1 MATWGTSTWNTGS
14 WGTGADNNVIPTGIS
29 ATFSIGSLS
38 TSATVELG
46 WGRDGWSQRSWGNPS
61 QIVTPVVP
69 ENGMPMSLASVS
81 VTGEINGGWGAFN
94 WGDNAW
100 GIAANLI
107 TAGNAL
113 TSNLGSST
121 VSAGSNATP
130 STNNGQTGTLT
141 LNSPTILIAVEPP
154 ITGFGLTSNLGT
166 ADAGPDAMATGIGAT
181 MALGTVDAFNT
192 TGWGRLQWNVNDWGD
207 AGSSVIASTTGI
219 AMTSALG
226 SITNVAGD
234 GVVVANTLNVA
245 QATLGIVDPA
255 PDTMITGNFMVGSL
269 GTLGMQGDVTVSVTG
284 IALTAAQGTAIGDLN
299 QEVAVTGI
307 SMNNQLASVTV
318 AINMDVI
325 PTGFGLTANLNIANA
340 LIWNEVDTGSAP
352 ITPPGW
358 REVAA

>member
-1 MATWGTSTWNTGS
+1 MAAWGTSTWNTGS

-38 TSATVELG
+38 TSTTVELG
-46 WGRDGWSQRSWGNPS
+46 WGRDNWSQRSWGNPS

-192 TGWGRLQWNVNDWGD
+192 TG
-207 AGSSVIASTTGI
+207 S
-219 AMTSALG
+219 
-226 SITNVAGD
+226 
-234 GVVVANTLNVA
+234 
-245 QATLGIVDPA
+245 
-255 PDTMITGNFMVGSL
+255 
-269 GTLGMQGDVTVSVTG
+269 
-284 IALTAAQGTAIGDLN
+284 
-299 QEVAVTGI
+299 
-307 SMNNQLASVTV
+307 
-318 AINMDVI
+318 
-325 PTGFGLTANLNIANA
+325 
-340 LIWNEVDTGSAP
+340 
-352 ITPPGW
+352 
-358 REVAA
+358 